1 MLKFR
6 STDATFNDLIVHQ
19 NAAEYGCVILCVCMC
34 VFSHCCTTP
43 IRMTI
48 SSNLTHTLLINVKFY
63 SGRG

>member
-19 NAAEYGCVILCVCMC
+19 NVAEYGFIILCVRMS
-34 VFSHCCTTP
+34 VFSHWCTTP

-48 SSNLTHTLLINVKFY
+48 SCNLTHTLLI
-63 SGRG
+63 